1 MVLAQGYEIQSDGTL
16 VLPEGVKPKREVPSN
31 LIPYCPHCV
40 KPMTM
45 NLRADATFVEDDS
58 DSRNDVFHSIDKFLC
73 RRRRLVGIP
82 QPVGKCAFRF
92 QRDSHQVGVD
102 ILVNRLCDQNVGIY
116 LAERE
121 GVDVIPSE
129 IDELDRRIFL
139 MDVVPKRIELFGN
152 TLNRHYKILT
162 IQILQ

>member
-1 MVLAQGYEIQSDGTL
+1 MLNEL
-16 VLPEGVKPKREVPSN
+16 FR
-31 LIPYCPHCV
+31 C
-40 KPMTM
+40 
-45 NLRADATFVEDDS
+45 
-58 DSRNDVFHSIDKFLC
+58 HS
-73 RRRRLVGIP
+73 RLVGIH

-152 TLNRHYKILT
+152 TLNQHYKILT